1 MAIWFPMSRA
11 SLKFRCADCG
21 GSPFPYNETEFGLKT
36 GCPVTT
42 SIVSLSEFKARAAQ
56 MLAEM
61 KSSEQV
67 VVLTQRGAASA
78 VVQDYESH
86 QRLQD
91 ALLMLKLMVQGEI
104 DISAGRTTPQDE
116 VFRYIRGQLTVG
128 DG

>member
-1 MAIWFPMSRA
+1 M
-11 SLKFRCADCG
+11 
-21 GSPFPYNETEFGLKT
+21 
-36 GCPVTT
+36 TT
-42 SIVSLSEFKARAAQ
+42 SIVSLSEFKAKAAQ

-104 DISAGRTTPQDE
+104 DISAERTTPQDKL
-116 VFRYIRGQLTVG
+116 FRDIKKQLM
-128 DG
+128 DGSG